1 VGFLNLFLF
10 FRAHFNYEEP
20 EKGELSFKKSE
31 VFHVVDTL
39 HNGVVGSWQVFR
51 MGELKKKIKFQEVAI
66 RMLFLDPISA
76 SPNRGPDQV
85 QVCSLRKFQF
95 LCGLPNKYV

>member
-1 VGFLNLFLF
+1 MFSFF

-20 EKGELSFKKSE
+20 EKGEMAFRKSD

-51 MGELKKKIKFQEVAI
+51 MGESAKVDLEVKIKYYDLVKHFNFPTMI
-66 RMLFLDPISA
+66 MYKLHSLCFLKD
-76 SPNRGPDQV
+76 
-85 QVCSLRKFQF
+85 F
-95 LCGLPNKYV
+95 LEI